1 MSRFG
6 CGHPNSFLRELLP
19 KGSLNRIYEHI
30 NSQTGLNVT
39 DPEMIQFKHLTG
51 YDSEELISIA
61 SGRGVSKDTL
71 NSLRFCLCN
80 LSHWEMEPGS
90 RIPFDEARSKRF
102 NKKKTP
108 YEMLKKLE
116 ADDEDCGSYVLLK
129 NKHASAMEMILKTS
143 THPLAK
149 EILSDWQENII
160 EQIQKTITQDAPFI
174 EWKESQGGYVI
185 INPKSTYSPDIDV
198 FARWDAVVL
207 NHNVTLIQAEH
218 DLCSIGCE
226 MQAYLDIDTNPK
238 LLCECGLDF
247 QNINTQI
254 IKVIQSLY
262 PAIQR
267 YAVVTPENT
276 SLYGHKHP
284 DLIQSELQE

>member
-6 CGHPNSFLRELLP
+6 CGHPNSFLRELLS
-19 KGSLNRIYEHI
+19 KGSLKRIYEHI
-30 NSQTGLNVT
+30 KNQTGFNVT
-39 DPEMIQFKHLTG
+39 DPEMIQFKHLSG
-51 YDSEELISIA
+51 YDADELISIT

-71 NSLRFCLCN
+71 DSLRFCLSK
-80 LSHWEMEPGS
+80 LSHWEMEPGN
-90 RIPFDEARSKRF
+90 RVPFDEFRTRMF

-108 YEMLKKLE
+108 YEMLKKID
-116 ADDEDCGSYVLLK
+116 ADNEDCGSYVLLK
-129 NKHASAMEMILKTS
+129 NKHATAMETILKIS

-149 EILSDWQENII
+149 EILADWQDNIT
-160 EQIQKTITQDAPFI
+160 EQKQKTITQDAPFI
-174 EWKESQGGYVI
+174 EWKESKGGYVI

-276 SLYGHKHP
+276 SLYGYKHP
-284 DLIQSELQE
+284 DAIEN